1 MELVETI
8 WALCEPAITD
18 MGMELVEVEHLRAPG
33 GAVVRLYIDRN
44 GGVSV
49 GDCAKVS
56 REVGYLLDAEDIMRG
71 RYFLE
76 VSSPGIDRILRKK
89 EHFER
94 FRGNPLRVV
103 TKEPI
108 QGARKIRGRIHACDD
123 KTLYVEM
130 DSGNIVEIPLALI
143 EKANLRGEIP
153 FGTGGKSKKRGKAR

>member
-1 MELVETI
+1 MQMVEKV

-49 GDCAKVS
+49 ADCAKVS

-76 VSSPGIDRILRKK
+76 VSSPGIDRVLRKK

-108 QGARKIRGRIHACDD
+108 QGARKIRGRIHACNDEV
-123 KTLYVEM
+123 LYVEL
-130 DSGNIVEIPLALI
+130 DSGNIVEIPLVLI

-153 FGTGGKSKKRGKAR
+153 FGTGSKSKKRGKAR

>member
-1 MELVETI
+1 MVEKI
-8 WALCEPAITD
+8 WALCEPAITE
-18 MGMELVEVEHLRAPG
+18 MGMELVEVEHVRAPG

-49 GDCAKVS
+49 ADCARVS

-76 VSSPGIDRILRKK
+76 VSSPGIDRVLRKK

-94 FRGNPLRVV
+94 FKGDPLRVV

-108 QGARKIRGRIHACDD
+108 QGARKIRGRIHACNDE
-123 KTLYVEM
+123 TLYVQL

>member
-1 MELVETI
+1 MVEKI

-18 MGMELVEVEHLRAPG
+18 MGMELVEVEHVGAPG

-49 GDCAKVS
+49 ADCARVS

-76 VSSPGIDRILRKK
+76 VSSPGIDRVLRKK

-94 FRGNPLRVV
+94 FKGDPLRVV

-108 QGARKIRGRIHACDD
+108 EGARKIRGRIHACNDEA
-123 KTLYVEM
+123 LYVQL

-153 FGTGGKSKKRGKAR
+153 FGTGSKSKKRGKAR

>member
-1 MELVETI
+1 MVEKV

-49 GDCAKVS
+49 ADCAKVS

-76 VSSPGIDRILRKK
+76 VSSPGIDRVLRKK

-108 QGARKIRGRIHACDD
+108 QGARKIRGRIHACNDEV
-123 KTLYVEM
+123 LYVEL
-130 DSGNIVEIPLALI
+130 DSGNIVEIPLVLI

-153 FGTGGKSKKRGKAR
+153 FGTGSKSKKRGKAR

>member
-1 MELVETI
+1 MVEKI

-49 GDCAKVS
+49 ADCARVS

-76 VSSPGIDRILRKK
+76 VSSPGIDRVLRKK

-103 TKEPI
+103 TKEAI
-108 QGARKIRGRIHACDD
+108 QGARKIRGRIHACNDEV
-123 KTLYVEM
+123 LYVEL
-130 DSGNIVEIPLALI
+130 DSGNIVEIPLVLI

-153 FGTGGKSKKRGKAR
+153 FGTGGKSKKRGKTR

>member
-1 MELVETI
+1 MEIVEKI
-8 WALCEPAITD
+8 WVLCEPAISD
-18 MGMELVEVEHLRAPG
+18 MGMELVEVEHLSAPG
-33 GAVVRLYIDRN
+33 GAVVRLYIDRG

-56 REVGYLLDAEDIMRG
+56 KEVGYLLDAEDIVRG

-76 VSSPGIDRILRKK
+76 VSSPGIDRVLRKK

-94 FRGNPLRVV
+94 FRENLVRVV

-108 QGARKIRGRIHACDD
+108 QGARKIRGRIQSCDD
-123 KTLYVEM
+123 GTLYVEI
-130 DSGNIVEIPLALI
+130 DSGNIVEIPLLSI

-153 FGTGGKSKKRGKAR
+153 FGAGGKGKKRGKAR

>member
-1 MELVETI
+1 MVEKI

-49 GDCAKVS
+49 ADCARVS

-76 VSSPGIDRILRKK
+76 VSSPGIDRVLRKK
-89 EHFER
+89 EHFEK

-103 TKEPI
+103 TKEAI
-108 QGARKIRGRIHACDD
+108 QGARKIRGRIHACNDEV
-123 KTLYVEM
+123 LYVEL
-130 DSGNIVEIPLALI
+130 DSGNIVEIPLVLI

-153 FGTGGKSKKRGKAR
+153 FGTGGKSKKRGKTR

>member
-1 MELVETI
+1 MQMVEKI

-49 GDCAKVS
+49 ADCARVS

-76 VSSPGIDRILRKK
+76 VSSPGIDRVLRKK

-103 TKEPI
+103 TKEAI
-108 QGARKIRGRIHACDD
+108 QGARKIRGRIHACNDEV
-123 KTLYVEM
+123 LYVEL
-130 DSGNIVEIPLALI
+130 DSGNIVEIALALI

-153 FGTGGKSKKRGKAR
+153 FGTAGKSKKRGKTR

>member
-1 MELVETI
+1 VQMVEKI
-8 WALCEPAITD
+8 WALCEPAITE

-49 GDCAKVS
+49 ADCARVS
-56 REVGYLLDAEDIMRG
+56 KEVGYLLDAEDIMRG

-76 VSSPGIDRILRKK
+76 VIDRVLRKK

-108 QGARKIRGRIHACDD
+108 QGARKIRGRIHACNDEV
-123 KTLYVEM
+123 LYVEL
-130 DSGNIVEIPLALI
+130 DSGNIVEIPLVLI

>member
-1 MELVETI
+1 VQMVEKI

-49 GDCAKVS
+49 ADCARVS

-76 VSSPGIDRILRKK
+76 VSSPGIDRVLRKK

-103 TKEPI
+103 TKEAI
-108 QGARKIRGRIHACDD
+108 QGARKIRGRIHACNDEV
-123 KTLYVEM
+123 LYVEL
-130 DSGNIVEIPLALI
+130 DSGNIVEIPLVLI

-153 FGTGGKSKKRGKAR
+153 FGTGGKSKKRGKTR

>member
-1 MELVETI
+1 VQMVEKV

-49 GDCAKVS
+49 ADCAKVS

-76 VSSPGIDRILRKK
+76 VSSPGIDRVLRKK

-108 QGARKIRGRIHACDD
+108 QGARKIRGRIHACNDEV
-123 KTLYVEM
+123 LYVEL
-130 DSGNIVEIPLALI
+130 DSGNIVEIPLVLI

-153 FGTGGKSKKRGKAR
+153 FGTGSKSKKRGKAR